1 MFPVLARALC
11 LSLSIL
17 PLAAYA
23 GTSSLPSPA
32 ELSQTDGAKALQWVR
47 AQNAHTE
54 ATLASDPRYRPLY
67 QKILTAEQSPTR
79 LAVPHQQGGEIW
91 NFWQDDVHIR
101 GIWRSASTTSF
112 SFGHPDWKTRFD
124 LDALAR
130 SEHENWVM
138 EGLDC
143 LVPEERFC
151 LMALS
156 RAGEDAHVVREYD
169 TQKGAFVKDGF
180 VLPSGKQTVTWVDA
194 NTLLVSRDWGAGD
207 AGLTKSGYPY
217 SVRLL
222 RREQSLAQATEVYR
236 GQISDMDVSPETLRD
251 EKGHQL
257 FLISRHRD
265 FFHTELSIFSP
276 KTHQLTRLPL
286 PEKYDSLSYLN
297 GQLVFH
303 LLQDWV
309 LPSQTFHAD
318 SIVALDLKRS
328 AAPELILSP
337 TSRQTIG
344 DGMGDALAV
353 TKDGLVVVLYDNVQP
368 VLKLFRHEAKNGW
381 TSHSIAL
388 PRNMAAE
395 IVSSDP
401 NLSKAYLQLEGFT
414 QPPQLWGL
422 DTASQTTKLL
432 YRQPDLFDASGLVV
446 EQMSATSPDGTA
458 IPYFIVHA
466 KGWQKDGARPT
477 LMTAYGGFGLSYLPV
492 YHPDLG
498 ITWFDRGGVYVM
510 ANIRGGGEFGPAWHE
525 VARREGRQKAYDDF
539 AAVARDLTARHI
551 TSPKHLGLRGRS
563 NGGLLA
569 GVEFTQHPDLWNA
582 VIIGVPLLDMMNYEQ
597 MAAGASWAAEYG
609 STSEPGPRAFWEK
622 MSPLQNLKAGV
633 SYPEPFIFT
642 STRDDRVGP
651 IHARRFAARLES
663 LKLPFLYYEDVEGG
677 HAGTVNAAEVA
688 HERALEAIYLSR
700 KLMDAP

>member
-23 GTSSLPSPA
+23 GSPSLPSPA
-32 ELSQTDGAKALQWVR
+32 ELSQTDGAKALDWVR

-54 ATLASDPRYRPLY
+54 AVLTSDPRYKPLY
-67 QKILTAEQSPTR
+67 QKILTAQQSPVR
-79 LAVPHQQGGEIW
+79 LAVPTQQGGEIW
-91 NFWQDDVHIR
+91 NFWQDDVHVR
-101 GIWRSASTTSF
+101 GIWRSASVASF
-112 SFGHPDWKTRFD
+112 NSGHPEWKTRFD

-130 SEHENWVM
+130 TEHANWVM
-138 EGLDC
+138 EGLEC
-143 LVPEERFC
+143 LAPQDRFC
-151 LMALS
+151 LMSLS
-156 RAGEDAHVVREYD
+156 QAGEDAHVVREYD
-169 TQKGAFVKDGF
+169 TETDSFVKDGF
-180 VLPSGKQTVTWVDA
+180 ALPSGKQTVSWVDA
-194 NTLLVSRDWGAGD
+194 DTLLVSRDWGTGD

-222 RREQSLAQATEVYR
+222 RRGQSLAQAVEVYR
-236 GQISDMDVSPETLRD
+236 GQTTDMDVSPKRLLD
-251 EKGHQL
+251 EKGRQL

-265 FFHTELSIFSP
+265 FFHTEVSLFNP
-276 KTHQLTRLPL
+276 VTHQLRRLPL
-286 PEKYDSLSYLN
+286 PEKYDSLSYLD
-297 GQLVFH
+297 GQLVLH

-309 LPSQTFHAD
+309 LPGRTFHAD
-318 SIVALDLKRS
+318 SIVALDPAKPSEPR
-328 AAPELILSP
+328 LILSP

-344 DGMGDALAV
+344 DGMGDAVAV
-353 TKDGLVVVLYDNVQP
+353 TRDGLVVVVYDNVQP
-368 VLKLFRHEAKNGW
+368 VLKLFRHKASGAW
-381 TSHSIAL
+381 TARSIAL
-388 PRNMAAE
+388 PKNMAAE

-401 NLSKAYLQLEGFT
+401 KLAQAYLQLEGFI
-414 QPPQLWGL
+414 QPPQLWNL
-422 DTASQTTKLL
+422 NTTSQTAQPL
-432 YRQPDLFDASGLVV
+432 YRQPDLFDTSGLVV
-446 EQMSATSPDGTA
+446 EQMSATSTDGTA

-466 KGWQKDGARPT
+466 KDWQKDGARPT

-510 ANIRGGGEFGPAWHE
+510 ANIRGGGEFGPAWHD

-539 AAVARDLTARHI
+539 AAVARDLFARHI

-582 VIIGVPLLDMMNYEQ
+582 AIIGVPLLDMMNYEQ

-609 STSEPGPRAFWEK
+609 SISEPGPRAFWGK

-677 HAGTVNAAEVA
+677 HAGTVNAAEIA
-688 HERALEAIYLSR
+688 HERALEAIYLSH

>member
-17 PLAAYA
+17 PLAAYG
-23 GTSSLPSPA
+23 GTLSLPSPV
-32 ELSQTDGAKALQWVR
+32 ELSQTDGAKALGWVR

-54 ATLASDPRYRPLY
+54 AALTSDPRYTPLY
-67 QKILTAEQSPTR
+67 QKILKAQQSPAR
-79 LAVPHQQGGEIW
+79 LAVPTQQGGEIW
-91 NFWQDDVHIR
+91 NFWQDEVHVR
-101 GIWRSASTTSF
+101 GIWRSSSVTSF
-112 SFGHPDWKTRFD
+112 NSGHPVWQTRFD

-130 SEHENWVM
+130 TEHANWVM

-143 LVPEERFC
+143 LSPQDRFC
-151 LMALS
+151 LMSLS
-156 RAGEDAHVVREYD
+156 QAGEDAHVVREYD
-169 TQKGAFVKDGF
+169 TQTNSFVKDGF
-180 VLPSGKQTVTWVDA
+180 ALPSGKQTAIWVDA
-194 NTLLVSRDWGAGD
+194 NTLLVSRDWGTDD
-207 AGLTKSGYPY
+207 AGLTHSGYPY

-222 RREQSLAQATEVYR
+222 RRGHPLAQAVEIYR
-236 GQISDMDVSPETLRD
+236 GQTTDMDVSPECLRD
-251 EKGHQL
+251 EKGEQL

-265 FFHTELSIFSP
+265 FFHTELSLFNP
-276 KTHQLTRLPL
+276 ETRQLTRLPL
-286 PEKYDSLSYLN
+286 PEKYDSLSYMD
-297 GQLVFH
+297 GQLVLH
-303 LLQDWV
+303 LLQDWA
-309 LPSQTFHAD
+309 LPGQTFHAD
-318 SIVALDLKRS
+318 SIVALDLKNP
-328 AAPELILSP
+328 AAPQLVLSP

-344 DGMGDALAV
+344 DGMGEALAV
-353 TKDGLVVVLYDNVQP
+353 TRDGLVVVLYDNVQP
-368 VLKLFRHEAKNGW
+368 VLKLFRHAENGSW
-381 TSHSIAL
+381 TSRSISL
-388 PRNMAAE
+388 PKNMAAE

-401 NLSKAYLQLEGFT
+401 KLAQAYLQLEGFI
-414 QPPQLWGL
+414 QPPQLWSL
-422 DTASQTTKLL
+422 NTAEQTARPL
-432 YRQPDLFDASGLVV
+432 YRQPDLFDASNMVV
-446 EQMSATSPDGTA
+446 EQMSASSSDGTA

-466 KGWQKDGARPT
+466 RNWQKNGARPT

-539 AAVARDLTARHI
+539 AAVARDVIGRHI
-551 TSPKHLGLRGRS
+551 TSPQHLGLRGRS

-569 GVEFTQHPDLWNA
+569 GVEFTQHPELWNA
-582 VIIGVPLLDMMNYEQ
+582 AIIGVPLLDMMNYEQ

-609 STSEPGPRAFWEK
+609 SISEPGPRAFWEK
-622 MSPLQNLKAGV
+622 MSPLQSLKAGV

-651 IHARRFAARLES
+651 IHARRFAARLET

-688 HERALEAIYLSR
+688 HERALEAIYLSHR
-700 KLMDAP
+700 LMDTQ

>member
-1 MFPVLARALC
+1 MSPVLARALC

-23 GTSSLPSPA
+23 GSSSLPSPA
-32 ELSQTDGAKALQWVR
+32 ELSQTDGAKALEWVR

-54 ATLASDPRYRPLY
+54 ATLTSDPRYKPLY
-67 QKILTAEQSPTR
+67 QKILTAQQSPAR
-79 LAVPHQQGGEIW
+79 LALPTQQGGEIW
-91 NFWQDDVHIR
+91 NFWQDEHHTR
-101 GIWRSASTTSF
+101 GIWRSTSTSSF
-112 SFGHPDWKTRFD
+112 QSGHPQWKTRFD

-130 SEHENWVM
+130 NEHANWVM
-138 EGLDC
+138 EGLYC
-143 LVPEERFC
+143 LSPQDRFC
-151 LMALS
+151 LMSLS
-156 RAGEDAHVVREYD
+156 QAGEDAHVVREYD
-169 TQKGAFVKDGF
+169 TQADTFVKDGF
-180 VLPSGKQTVTWVDA
+180 DLPSGKQTAIWVDA
-194 NTLLVSRDWGAGD
+194 NTLLVSRDWGTGN
-207 AGLTKSGYPY
+207 AGLTHSGYPY

-222 RREQSLAQATEVYR
+222 HRGQKLDRAVEVYR
-236 GQISDMDVSPETLRD
+236 GQITDMDVAPERLRD
-251 EKGHQL
+251 EKGHEV

-265 FFHTELSIFSP
+265 FFHTEVSLFDP
-276 KTHQLTRLPL
+276 ATQTLTRLPL

-297 GQLVFH
+297 RQLVLH
-303 LLQDWV
+303 LLQDWTV
-309 LPSQTFHAD
+309 SGQTFHAD
-318 SIVALDLKRS
+318 SIVALDLKNPAVPR
-328 AAPELILSP
+328 LILSP
-337 TSRQTIG
+337 TSRQTVG

-353 TKDGLVVVLYDNVQP
+353 TKEGLVVVLYDNVQP
-368 VLKLFRHEAKNGW
+368 VLKLFRRAATGAW
-381 TSHSIAL
+381 ISRSIDL
-388 PRNMAAE
+388 PKNMAAE

-401 NLSKAYLQLEGFT
+401 SVSQAYLQLEGFIQAPQIWSLNT
-414 QPPQLWGL
+414 TVQTAQP
-422 DTASQTTKLL
+422 L
-432 YRQPDLFDASGLVV
+432 YRQPDLFDASNLAV
-446 EQMSATSPDGTA
+446 EQMSATSTDGTA

-466 KGWQKDGARPT
+466 KDWQKDGARPT

-510 ANIRGGGEFGPAWHE
+510 ANIRGGGEFGPAWHD

-551 TSPKHLGLRGRS
+551 TSPRHLGLRGRS

-569 GVEFTQHPDLWNA
+569 GVEFTQHPELWNA
-582 VIIGVPLLDMMNYEQ
+582 AIIGVPLLDMMNYEQ

-609 STSEPGPRAFWEK
+609 SVSEPGPRAFWEK

-633 SYPEPFIFT
+633 AYPEPFIFT

-663 LKLPFLYYEDVEGG
+663 LKQPFLYYEDVEGG

-688 HERALEAIYLSR
+688 HERALEAIYLSHR
-700 KLMDAP
+700 LMDAQ